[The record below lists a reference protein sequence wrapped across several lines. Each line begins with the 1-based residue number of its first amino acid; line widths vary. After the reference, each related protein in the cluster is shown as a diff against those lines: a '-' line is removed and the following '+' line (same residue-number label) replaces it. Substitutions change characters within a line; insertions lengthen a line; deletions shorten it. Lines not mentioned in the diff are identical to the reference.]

1 MQKIINKIIEK
12 INIYKILIAY
22 ISILPIIDLVT
33 SISARMDLPGMTIGI
48 LIKGLFLLFICG
60 FCFFKYKFNDRKAS
74 TIFFLFLM
82 LYETVYLVIMYLNKG
97 IAVIPNEIKSSIKT
111 FFAPIVIVVMYD
123 IFKNE
128 KINIKSRHFTYIL
141 VQYVLLILV
150 ANITGTSFNTYIGQ
164 KTGSIGWFYAG
175 NDIGAI
181 LISLFPILYFNIIK
195 TNSKILTFFMF
206 VMVYVLFSIGTKVP
220 IIGVILALVCLFF
233 VALMNDKFISN
244 KYKREKNIK
253 FLIFL
258 IIYILLLFP
267 SSAFLNNINIHK
279 NNIIDNNATSE
290 EKKDM
295 SELIYS
301 GRREFKMQTL
311 KRYNKASIVEKMFG
325 MGFYNKNNTEYKLIE
340 MDFYDLYFNHG
351 IVGFCIYF
359 SIFGYVFYD
368 AIKNIRVKKIKDILK
383 LNNVSYFIST
393 ILLFGIGFFSG
404 HVFLNPT
411 VSLYLALIYVI
422 LHNKII
428 RLNRKKEYF
437 DNNKVT
443 IMALHLK
450 FGGVESFISTIS
462 SFLQKKYDVEIV
474 SVYKFPDNVIVSL
487 PKCVKITYLLP
498 EDMLPN
504 KDKIKLYISNKR
516 ITLLFKEVV
525 KAIKILYLKKYR
537 MIKYIKKCD
546 SKIIIS
552 TRIEHNS
559 ILSEYGNDNSFKIAT
574 EHNYYSEKYSERV
587 VNSCDYIDAFIVTTN
602 DQKKY
607 YENLFYD
614 SKTKVYKIA
623 IAVPFKSESSSKLKK
638 YNLVS
643 IGRLSEEKGFSDLI
657 ELFSMLHDRNP
668 KYKLKIIG
676 DGEQRK
682 LLEEKINEK
691 KLSNNVEMCG
701 YKNSDEINEILLNS
715 SIYLMTSH
723 TESFGIVL
731 IEAMRCGV
739 PCIIFDS
746 AKGACEIVK
755 NNYNGFIIKK
765 RNMNKYVEAII
776 KLSNDR
782 KMLKNMSKNAI
793 KTASNFST
801 EKIEEQWLNLLEN
814 I

>member
-60 FCFFKYKFNDRKAS
+60 FCFFKYKFKDRKAS

-82 LYETVYLVIMYLNKG
+82 LYEAVYLVIMYLNKG
-97 IAVIPNEIKSSIKT
+97 IAVVPNEIKSSIKT
-111 FFAPIVIVVMYD
+111 FFAPIVIAVMYD

-141 VQYVLLILV
+141 VQYVLLILL
-150 ANITGTSFNTYIGQ
+150 ANITGTSFNTYLDQ

-195 TNSKILTFFMF
+195 NDSKILTVFIFIMI
-206 VMVYVLFSIGTKVP
+206 YVLFSIGTKVP
-220 IIGVILALVCLFF
+220 IVGVILAVVCLFSI
-233 VALMNDKFISN
+233 ALMNDKFISN
-244 KYKREKNIK
+244 KYKRKKNVK
-253 FLIFL
+253 LLVVLIV
-258 IIYILLLFP
+258 YILLLIP
-267 SSAFLNNINIHK
+267 SSAFLNNILIHRD
-279 NNIIDNNATSE
+279 NIINNENVE
-290 EKKDM
+290 EKTEM
-295 SELIYS
+295 SELVYS
-301 GRREFKMQTL
+301 GRRDYLEQTL
-311 KRYNKASIVEKMFG
+311 KRYNKAPIINKIFG
-325 MGFYNKNNTEYKLIE
+325 MGFYNSNNEEYKLIE
-340 MDFYDLYFNHG
+340 MDFHDLYFNHG
-351 IVGFCIYF
+351 IVGVCLYF
-359 SIFGYVFYD
+359 SILIYLFYD
-368 AIKNIRVKKIKDILK
+368 IIKNVHIRKIKDVLK
-383 LNNVSYFIST
+383 LNNVSYFVST
-393 ILLFGIGFFSG
+393 ILLFGIGFCSG

-428 RLNRKKEYF
+428 RLNRKKEYV

-450 FGGVESFISTIS
+450 FGGVESFITTIS

-487 PKCVKITYLLP
+487 PKCVKVTYLLP

-504 KDKIKLYISNKR
+504 KDKIKLHISNKR
-516 ITLLFKEVV
+516 IILLFKEIV

-607 YENLFYD
+607 YENLFSD

-623 IAVPFKSESSSKLKK
+623 IAVPFKSDSSSNLKK

-657 ELFSMLHDRNP
+657 ELFAMLHDRNP

-676 DGEQRK
+676 DGDQRK

-691 KLSNNVEMCG
+691 KLINNVEMCG

-793 KTASNFST
+793 KTASSFST